1 VLPPDAFQIA
11 HRQAVLVPALTGILN
26 EGPGKHLQLG
36 MKFFLS
42 YFVES
47 IFQSELEARSW
58 KKQPWLLPSQGCSS
72 GLS

>member
-11 HRQAVLVPALTGILN
+11 HRQAVLVQALAGILN
-26 EGPGKHLQLG
+26 EGRGKHLQLG

-47 IFQSELEARSW
+47 IFHSELEARSW
-58 KKQPWLLPSQGCSS
+58 KKQPWLLPSQDCSS